1 MPSPSFQNQDSS
13 PNSLAWYSGSIRC
26 EAFQQERAE
35 EGQDNSEKFLELM
48 KEEDPQIQEVLQ
60 VLRMG
65 NKSNYTLFIRW

>member
-1 MPSPSFQNQDSS
+1 MD
-13 PNSLAWYSGSIRC
+13 
-26 EAFQQERAE
+26 

-65 NKSNYTLFIRW
+65 NKSNYTLFI

>member
-1 MPSPSFQNQDSS
+1 MNHLHKHPCLLPA
-13 PNSLAWYSGSIRC
+13 LLLGYLIHC
-26 EAFQQERAE
+26 EAFQQERVE